1 VNTAQST
8 AACWPNKQQEMLLR
22 AALLNGKA
30 ALDAWHGWKLMA
42 DIDRLDQ
49 GSYRLLPMLY
59 HNLKAQRASDPLMG
73 RLKGVYR
80 QTWYKNQLLFH
91 HSATVLDSLRH
102 AGIETITL
110 KGAALV
116 VVDYRDEGLR
126 HMDDFDVLVR
136 PEQALSAMR
145 VLQDSRWQSD
155 CQYPDALLTYEHA
168 AEFRDSANRKIDL
181 HWRAI
186 WEGRREVSDDDFWEA
201 AVKIK
206 IAGVETRCL
215 YPSDQLLHVCVHGA
229 NWNVVPPLRWVADA
243 MTIMQ
248 SSSPVDWDRL
258 IVQAEK
264 RELTL
269 LMHETLAYL
278 RGLLDAPVPSVV
290 LQTLRAAPFSYR
302 EKLFFQTRTSS
313 HIALRRLPV
322 LWNWCESFRLASR
335 EDSSTRRLVDLV
347 KYFQSLWHLEH
358 FWLVPLH
365 IAYKGARA
373 VVHIPYWY
381 VRNKLVRRRPA
392 FTNN

>member
-1 VNTAQST
+1 
-8 AACWPNKQQEMLLR
+8 MLLK
-22 AALLNGKA
+22 AALLTGNQ
-30 ALDAWHGWKLMA
+30 ALDAWQRWKLMV

-49 GSYRLLPMLY
+49 GSHRLLPKLY
-59 HNLKAQRASDPLMG
+59 HNLKAELPGDPLMG

-91 HSATVLDSLRH
+91 HTATVLHSLH
-102 AGIETITL
+102 QASIETITL

-116 VVDYRDEGLR
+116 VVNYQDEGLR

-136 PEQALSAMR
+136 PEQALIAMQ
-145 VLQDSRWQSD
+145 VLKDSGWQSD
-155 CQYPDALLTYEHA
+155 YQSPDALLTYEHA
-168 AEFRDSANRKIDL
+168 AEFRDSAKRKIDL

-186 WEGRREVSDDDFWEA
+186 WEGRRSISEDDFWEA

-206 IAGVETRCL
+206 VAGVETLAL

-243 MTIMQ
+243 MTIIQ
-248 SSSPVDWDRL
+248 SSSPVDWGRL
-258 IVQAEK
+258 VEQAEK

-278 RGLLDAPVPSVV
+278 QGLLGAPVPSVV
-290 LQTLRAAPFSYR
+290 LQSLRATPFSYR

-322 LWNWCESFRLASR
+322 LWHWYESFRLASTD
-335 EDSSTRRLVDLV
+335 DSTTRRLVHLL

-358 FWLVPLH
+358 FWQVPLH

-373 VVHIPYWY
+373 LVHIPYWY

-392 FTNN
+392 FPHN